1 VTHSS
6 MLGISRVSAGSD
18 DRRRRTRLMEAKK
31 VNVEGEDPHAYR
43 GNIPYPSNLGITVW
57 KAQPWTL

>member
-1 VTHSS
+1 
-6 MLGISRVSAGSD
+6 
-18 DRRRRTRLMEAKK
+18 MEAKK